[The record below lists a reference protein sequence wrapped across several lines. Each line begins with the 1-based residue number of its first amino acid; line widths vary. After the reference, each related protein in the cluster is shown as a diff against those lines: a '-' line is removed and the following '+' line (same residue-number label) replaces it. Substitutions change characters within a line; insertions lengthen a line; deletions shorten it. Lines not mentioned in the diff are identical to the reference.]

1 MRPGVFLPSIQKV
14 ILRFLCHTLHALP
27 EHAIFVAVC
36 MHAFCRACKVWNMH
50 LRVDDACSAS
60 SWQVVFGPTK
70 RNVSLPFPLTC
81 NCPTGQPDKVDGQ
94 LCFDDGIGLEILSP
108 RLATPR
114 SMQSHSDIHR
124 RKNTVYTEMVSPA
137 SSQQKNV
144 V

>member
-1 MRPGVFLPSIQKV
+1 MS
-14 ILRFLCHTLHALP
+14 A
-27 EHAIFVAVC
+27 EHSKGYFAVLVPHFAC
-36 MHAFCRACKVWNMH
+36 SARACNLRGSLYACFLESMQSVEHLH
-50 LRVDDACSAS
+50 LRVEDACSAS

-114 SMQSHSDIHR
+114 SMQSHSDLHR

-137 SSQQKNV
+137 SS
-144 V
+144 